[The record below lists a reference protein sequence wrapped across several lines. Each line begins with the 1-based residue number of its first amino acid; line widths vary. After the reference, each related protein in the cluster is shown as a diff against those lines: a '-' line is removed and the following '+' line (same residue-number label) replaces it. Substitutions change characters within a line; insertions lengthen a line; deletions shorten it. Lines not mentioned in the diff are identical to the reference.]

1 MEELKII
8 EVKQSIFDDNNAD
21 PNRPR
26 EELKKKK
33 EFLLNLLS
41 SPRSGKTTLR
51 KTKNGSHGSRYRFC
65 HRY

>member
-21 PNRPR
+21 ANRLR

-33 EFLLNLLS
+33 VFLLNLMS
-41 SPRSGKTTLR
+41 SPGSGKTTQR
-51 KTKNGSHGSRYRFC
+51 KTKNGSYGSRY
-65 HRY
+65 